1 MPRRT
6 RLAETLWECPD
17 CGRSFTQKNQR
28 HACGV
33 GTRSD
38 ILRDRPDEI
47 VKLYAAVEAFVKA
60 LGSVEIVTRER
71 HALFR
76 RVRIFADLTVTRDA
90 LRMVVHLRRAVAD
103 PIFFKVARSNN
114 VVSHVAMLK
123 TKQEFQTL
131 KPYLKEAYQ
140 VSLEARAARPS

>member
-1 MPRRT
+1 MKRAPPT
-6 RLAETLWECPD
+6 AALWKCPD

-38 ILRDRPDEI
+38 ILRDRPAGI
-47 VKLYAAVEAFVKA
+47 VELYAAVETFAKA

-71 HALFR
+71 YALFR
-76 RVRIFADLTVTRDA
+76 SVRIFADLTVTRDA
-90 LRMVVHLRRAVAD
+90 LRMVVHLRRVVTD
-103 PIFFKVARSNN
+103 PIFFKVASSKN

-123 TKQEFQTL
+123 TKREFQAL
-131 KPYLKEAYQ
+131 EPYLKEAYQ